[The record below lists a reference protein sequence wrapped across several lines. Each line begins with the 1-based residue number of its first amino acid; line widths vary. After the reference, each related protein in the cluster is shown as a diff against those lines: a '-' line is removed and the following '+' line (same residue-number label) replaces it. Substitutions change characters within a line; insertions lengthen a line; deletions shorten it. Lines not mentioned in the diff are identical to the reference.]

1 MTPPPFCHFS
11 KNSSDLVAGYFPKNG
26 DGDDASMAIMIII
39 MIIINQNHVHTL
51 GCSRHRDGDHLVAE
65 RAVDVLAAALYNTVV
80 FFLNFLGML
89 SIYLYI

>member
-1 MTPPPFCHFS
+1 MKMVMVMMHRWQ
-11 KNSSDLVAGYFPKNG
+11 
-26 DGDDASMAIMIII
+26 MAFMIII
-39 MIIINQNHVHTL
+39 MIINHQNSVHTL

-89 SIYLYI
+89 SIYLDIS